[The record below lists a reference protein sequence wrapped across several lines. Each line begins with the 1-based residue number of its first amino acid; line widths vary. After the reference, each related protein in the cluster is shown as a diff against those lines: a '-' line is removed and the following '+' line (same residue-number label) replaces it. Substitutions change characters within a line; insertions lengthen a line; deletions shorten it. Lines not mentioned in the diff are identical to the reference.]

1 MTKALP
7 DGAVGVAARRTVSVS
22 RIVQVVVGTGLAAAL
37 LVWGLPHFAKTTW
50 GDVFAVIG
58 RVPVGDSLLFLAL
71 VIGGL
76 WCYTFTLTGSLPGL
90 GHVKALVVNVCG
102 SSVSNLLP
110 GGGAVG
116 LAATYTICRSWGF
129 SRRAV
134 SISAVVTGVWNT
146 LARIILPIL
155 AIVALAAGRQDLP
168 RVMRDATVAAALSGL
183 AIIGVFAAVIVSP
196 RAAHLM
202 GVGLDRT
209 VRLLT
214 RRPARTSSLDALV
227 TDLRDRTVGVV
238 RSRWHIMTLGMV
250 GFFGVYYVLFVLI
263 MRTTGVDLFYG
274 ELFAAYAIGR
284 LLTAVGITPGGV
296 GFTETGTAAAL
307 VAWGAA
313 PAEATAGVV
322 LFSIFTQLME
332 IPLGAVGWL
341 AWSLMPKSPPEA
353 TADATPDDVPRGLRD
368 GLPGDLPNDRL
379 TAISEAAPD
388 VHQSQ
393 PDEPVGP

>member
-7 DGAVGVAARRTVSVS
+7 DGAVARGARRRVSV
-22 RIVQVVVGTGLAAAL
+22 RRTAQAVVGIGLAATL
-37 LVWGLPHFAKTTW
+37 LIWGLPHFAKTTW
-50 GDVFAVIG
+50 GDVFAVIA
-58 RVPVGDSLLFLAL
+58 RVPIENALLFLAL

-90 GHVKALVVNVCG
+90 GHLKALVVNVCG

-134 SISAVVTGVWNT
+134 SISAIVTGVWNT

-155 AIVALAAGRQDLP
+155 AIIALAAGRQDLP
-168 RVMRDATVAAALSGL
+168 HVMQDATVAAVLSGL
-183 AIIGVFAAVIVSP
+183 ALIGVFAAVIVSP
-196 RAAHLM
+196 RAAHLL
-202 GVGLDRT
+202 GAGLDRV
-209 VRLLT
+209 VRMLT
-214 RRPARTSSLDALV
+214 RRPERTTGLDALV
-227 TDLRDRTVGVV
+227 TDLRARTVGVV
-238 RSRWHIMTLGMV
+238 RSRWHVMTLGMV
-250 GFFGVYYVLFVLI
+250 GFFGVYFVLFVLI
-263 MRTTGVDLFYG
+263 MRTTGVELFYG

-284 LLTAVGITPGGV
+284 LLTAVGVTPGGV

-332 IPLGAVGWL
+332 IPLGAIGWV
-341 AWSLMPKSPPEA
+341 AWSIMPKSPP
-353 TADATPDDVPRGLRD
+353 DATTDAAADVGADSTP
-368 GLPGDLPNDRL
+368 
-379 TAISEAAPD
+379 
-388 VHQSQ
+388 Q
-393 PDEPVGP
+393 PTRRRT

>member
-1 MTKALP
+1 MTRALP
-7 DGAVGVAARRTVSVS
+7 DSAVPVVARRRVPVR
-22 RIVQVVVGTGLAAAL
+22 RIVQIVVGIGLAAAL
-37 LVWGLPHFAKTTW
+37 LTWGLPHFAKTTW
-50 GDVFAVIG
+50 RDVFAVIG
-58 RVPVGDSLLFLAL
+58 RVPLEDSLLFLAL

-90 GHVKALVVNVCG
+90 GHLKALVVNVCG

-134 SISAVVTGVWNT
+134 SISAIVTGVWNT

-155 AIVALAAGRQDLP
+155 AIIALAAGRQDLP
-168 RVMRDATVAAALSGL
+168 RVMQDATVAAALSGL
-183 AIIGVFAAVIVSP
+183 AIIGVFVAVIVSP
-196 RAAHLM
+196 RAANLL
-202 GVGLDRT
+202 GAELDRV

-214 RRPARTSSLDALV
+214 RRPERTTSLNALV
-227 TDLRDRTVGVV
+227 TDLRARTVGVV

-284 LLTAVGITPGGV
+284 LLTAVGVTPGGV

-313 PAEATAGVV
+313 PAEAMAGVV

-332 IPLGAVGWL
+332 IPLGAVGWV
-341 AWSLMPKSPPEA
+341 AWSIMPKSPPGA
-353 TADATPDDVPRGLRD
+353 TSEDAARDAAD
-368 GLPGDLPNDRL
+368 
-379 TAISEAAPD
+379 EAPD
-388 VHQSQ
+388 GATSDVIGPQQ
-393 PDEPVGP
+393 DESVGP